1 MCLQARKKVVT
12 TVSTTVVA
20 LYIAGALVATAC
32 ILEAAPHFAPGQSIP
47 RRSTYAIIGATLWPI
62 LVVFGAACVGVLI
75 ELGAVMAFAKRVQS
89 SAAENDLR
97 LVKR

>member
-1 MCLQARKKVVT
+1 M
-12 TVSTTVVA
+12 STTVVA

-62 LVVFGAACVGVLI
+62 LVVGLI